1 MMIGEHV
8 LIGVTNSVRQL
19 GFWLVQLP
27 GGLGVFAIRAFV
39 ACAILSIMQ
48 AGTASHSSAV
58 AYQSSAESDASLS
71 FPKSVTIYNADP
83 AQNSDVPVDD
93 TLQPR
98 LDIAK
103 RIEPLPDTSSHH
115 VTPDVHANLEW
126 LEQHRN
132 TKAAP
137 MWLADYSGQE
147 YLLAS
152 AHITP
157 ESGTDERGAEGDED
171 QSNALIPVSGAC
183 AYWLNGQMHALALK
197 ATPDDVASCL
207 NAGADLDIR
216 DRGGLTALH
225 IAARYAKNPDI
236 LTRFVE
242 AGIDV
247 DARTVGE
254 SSKTALHIAAQYNN
268 SVDVVARL
276 IGLGADVNAR
286 SRSGVTPLHFAAERN
301 PNAAVIEYLID
312 HGADL
317 DALVWDDTAGCD
329 RTVWS
334 LANFNDTLR
343 QTETYLRLQAY
354 ADERHAHLA
363 GTCPRLSARD
373 LKKLER
379 LSERRSRKCNLWLE
393 GSPATFFSSPTIFG
407 VEQCLAMGVS
417 LTVTDH
423 NGRNP
428 LHLASAVTD
437 DPDII
442 SRLVEAGADIMATV
456 DDEVMNTVLHHAAR
470 KNPNADVVARL
481 IDLGADVNA
490 MNADLWQPILLAAQQ
505 NRNPDVPALLIERG
519 AEIATTPVLVRIS
532 GIIREVTL
540 LDIAHRNRTM
550 RDSDW
555 YLELEAEKERQD
567 QAARAE
573 KERQEQAAKAE
584 EEATRAEKERQEQ
597 AAREKELAELEEQR
611 KERERLAGE
620 ARSKQRKRLEEKEA
634 RIATQRQSCVPA
646 LGEVDGVGFAP
657 NRDDIV
663 AALNDDAA
671 STIDSFTRAI
681 PFLLTG
687 EGDYP
692 DVEEAVGFRILRDFD
707 SWIFGG
713 VRHASEEMAEWIE
726 VVALFR
732 ENCLH
737 DIADYIVTIIIVEAA
752 YDFDAVVYWE
762 TAAYPERVHS
772 DVARALEDV
781 SNDILSEMSA
791 PGYLSTFP
799 RVIDAGFDGAG
810 NRFVKSCVD
819 YFNAQ
824 SELREG
830 QSLTSVQR
838 RAFTGMCECIHSQLA
853 AEYYVWPGQ
862 RFGDIIAE
870 IIDPNT
876 VFSRRHNNI
885 RAILGKCSMLHGQ
898 SLQ

>member
-1 MMIGEHV
+1 MLMISGRV

-19 GFWLVQLP
+19 VYWLVQLP
-27 GGLGVFAIRAFV
+27 GSLEAFAIRAIV
-39 ACAILSIMQ
+39 ACAILAIMQ

-71 FPKSVTIYNADP
+71 FPKSVTIYDAGP

-98 LDIAK
+98 LDIAE
-103 RIEPLPDTSSHH
+103 RIVPLPDTSSHH
-115 VTPDVHANLEW
+115 VTPDVHAYLEW
-126 LEQHRN
+126 LEQHRD
-132 TKAAP
+132 TEAVP
-137 MWLADYSGQE
+137 MWLADHSGQE
-147 YLLAS
+147 YLLAN

-171 QSNALIPVSGAC
+171 QSNTLIPVSGAC
-183 AYWLNGQMHALALK
+183 AYWLNGQMHAFALK

-207 NAGADLDIR
+207 KAGADLDIR
-216 DRGGLTALH
+216 DRDGLTALH

-236 LTRFVE
+236 FTRFVE

-276 IGLGADVNAR
+276 IDLGADVNVR
-286 SRSGVTPLHFAAERN
+286 SRSDVTPLHYAAERN
-301 PNAAVIEYLID
+301 HNAAVIEYLID

-317 DALVWDDTAGCD
+317 DALAWDDAADCHQAA
-329 RTVWS
+329 WS
-334 LANFNDTLR
+334 LANFNDALR

-363 GTCPRLSARD
+363 GTCPRLSERD

-379 LSERRSRKCNLWLE
+379 LSERRSRKCNRWLE
-393 GSPATFFSSPTIFG
+393 GKPGSFFSNTTILG
-407 VEQCLAMGVS
+407 VEQCLAMGVG
-417 LTVTDH
+417 LTVTDRK
-423 NGRNP
+423 GRNP

-442 SRLVEAGADIMATV
+442 SRLVEAGADVMATV
-456 DDEVMNTVLHHAAR
+456 DDEFMGTALHRAAR
-470 KNPNADVVARL
+470 KNPNADAVARL

-490 MNADLWQPILLAAQQ
+490 MNAVFWQPLHMAAQW
-505 NRNPDVPALLIERG
+505 NRNPEVPALLIERG
-519 AEIATTPVLVRIS
+519 AEIATTPVLVREFGS
-532 GIIREVTL
+532 TREATL
-540 LDIAHRNRTM
+540 LDLAQNNRSM
-550 RDSDW
+550 RDSEW
-555 YLELEAEKERQD
+555 YLELK
-567 QAARAE
+567 
-573 KERQEQAAKAE
+573 
-584 EEATRAEKERQEQ
+584 AEKERQEQ
-597 AAREKELAELEEQR
+597 AAREKELAEQEELR
-611 KERERLAGE
+611 KDRERLAGE

-838 RAFTGMCECIHSQLA
+838 RAFTGMCECIHPQLA
-853 AEYYVWPGQ
+853 AEYYLWPGQ